1 MEQLPLFDESVLGS
15 LRRFGKPAFLVRM
28 VDMFL
33 GTTGG
38 PVQQAVSSAATG
50 DWDSVAF
57 AAHSLKSSA
66 GSLGLPRLT
75 GIVQGLEVAARSRN
89 SDAATVWLSELRRVW
104 EDSCATLAE
113 YRGKL

>member
-1 MEQLPLFDESVLGS
+1 MEQLPLFDESVLVS
-15 LRRFGKPAFLVRM
+15 LRRFGQPAFLVRM

-38 PVQQAVSSAATG
+38 PVNQAVSSAAAG

-66 GSLGLPRLT
+66 GTLGLPRLT
-75 GIVQGLEVAARSRN
+75 GIVQKLEIAARSRN
-89 SDAATVWLSELRRVW
+89 RDAATVWLSDLRRVW
-104 EDSCATLAE
+104 EESCATLSE

>member
-15 LRRFGKPAFLVRM
+15 LRRFGPPSFLTRM
-28 VDMFL
+28 VDLFL

-38 PVQQAVSSAATG
+38 PVRQAMTSAASG

-66 GSLGLPRLT
+66 GTLGLPRLT
-75 GIVQGLEVAARSRN
+75 GIVQKLEIAARSRN
-89 SDAATVWLSELRRVW
+89 SDAATPCLSDLPRVW
-104 EDSCATLAE
+104 EESCATLAE
-113 YRGKL
+113 YRGRL

>member
-1 MEQLPLFDESVLGS
+1 MEQLPLFDESVLVS
-15 LRRFGKPAFLVRM
+15 LRRFGKPAFLLRM

-38 PVQQAVSSAATG
+38 PVDQAVSSAAAG

-66 GSLGLPRLT
+66 GNLGLPRLT
-75 GIVQGLEVAARSRN
+75 GIVQELEMAARTRN
-89 SDAATVWLSELRRVW
+89 SDAATVWLSDLRRVW
-104 EDSCATLAE
+104 EDSCASLAE
-113 YRGKL
+113 YRRRL